1 MRYNLIKQLSK
12 EKDNWKLRV
21 RLSRMW
27 NAVNRKKSE
36 LISVDLVLIDE
47 KVRFNIKHN
56 FLHYHRY

>member
-1 MRYNLIKQLSK
+1 MDYNLIKQLSN

-21 RLSRMW
+21 RLSRLW

-56 FLHYHRY
+56 FIYYHRY

>member
-1 MRYNLIKQLSK
+1 MGYNLIKQLSN
-12 EKDNWKLRV
+12 EKDNWKLRI

-27 NAVNRKKSE
+27 NAINRKNLE

-56 FLHYHRY
+56 FIHYHHY

>member
-1 MRYNLIKQLSK
+1 MGYNLIKQLSN

-27 NAVNRKKSE
+27 NAVNRKNSE

-47 KVRFNIKHN
+47 NVRFNINHN
-56 FLHYHRY
+56 FIHYHLY

>member
-1 MRYNLIKQLSK
+1 MGYNLIKQLSN

-21 RLSRMW
+21 KLSRMW

-47 KVRFNIKHN
+47 KVRFTIKHN
-56 FLHYHRY
+56 FIHYHRY